1 MNQEEKFVRNAAR
14 NHILFFTEHAHDK
27 MRKLKLDVS
36 TVINCIETGLLVEQ
50 QDGYGGED
58 PRMVFYNGHN
68 NSFNVVVAVTSQN
81 CLTITVYEVDFDKWE
96 KDGNSIK
103 RR

>member
-1 MNQEEKFVRNAAR
+1 MNQEEKFVRYAAR
-14 NHILFFTEHAHDK
+14 NNILYFTEHAHDK
-27 MRKLKLDVS
+27 MRILKLDVS

-50 QDGYGGED
+50 QDGYERED
-58 PRMVFYNGHN
+58 PRMVFYNGHD
-68 NSFNVVVAVTSQN
+68 NSFNVVVGVTSHN
-81 CLTITVYEVDFDKWE
+81 GLTITVYEVDFDKWE

>member
-14 NHILFFTEHAHDK
+14 NDILFFTEHAHDK

-36 TVINCIETGLLVEQ
+36 TVIDCIETGLLVDQ
-50 QDGYGGED
+50 QDGYEGED
-58 PRMVFYNGHN
+58 PRMVFYNGHS
-68 NSFNVVVAVTSQN
+68 NSFNVVVAITAVN

-96 KDGNSIK
+96 KIGEGIK
-103 RR
+103 RK